1 MGIAIVFVVMMI
13 AICAI
18 SLLFIKKY
26 NDKILSTLSSSKE
39 LKKEISMN
47 KSKKIII
54 SKDNFKR
61 MIDSMSD
68 DEFLN
73 FIEYINAC
81 TKISDEDYDEEL
93 WSGDEGWEDEAAK
106 FYGYNLE
113 DIEDDD
119 SLPV

>member
-1 MGIAIVFVVMMI
+1 M
-13 AICAI
+13 
-18 SLLFIKKY
+18 KNN
-26 NDKILSTLSSSKE
+26 NDKYPFANEVKE
-39 LKKEISMN
+39 M
-47 KSKKIII
+47 
-54 SKDNFKR
+54 KDNFKK

-81 TKISDEDYDEEL
+81 TEISDEDYDEEL

-106 FYGYNLE
+106 FYGYNPD

-119 SLPV
+119 NLPF